1 MGRGRAERP
10 AGRGAAWR
18 SWTSWVLLRTK
29 LASSFILSSL
39 PHLQAGDD
47 SMSSPPCPPHT
58 FTFLKTLAKSQEL
71 IATCQGQP
79 GKQGTDLG
87 WTKSTHTG
95 VEPGRAGGGV
105 GDFILQ
111 EQPPSSQACGKK
123 SVQKRLSVWERTA
136 SSALQSGLQTGV
148 VQSRAQ
154 RGHRA
159 GEDRLN

>member
-1 MGRGRAERP
+1 MVQPGE
-10 AGRGAAWR
+10 AGP
-18 SWTSWVLLRTK
+18 VELLLRTK
-29 LASSFILSSL
+29 LASPFILSSP

-47 SMSSPPCPPHT
+47 SMSSPPCPPHLC
-58 FTFLKTLAKSQEL
+58 FSETLAKSQEL
-71 IATCQGQP
+71 IVTCQGQP
-79 GKQGTDLG
+79 VKQGADLG
-87 WTKSTHTG
+87 RTKSTHTG

-123 SVQKRLSVWERTA
+123 SMQKRLSGWERTA

-148 VQSRAQ
+148 QSRAQ